1 MKKLITL
8 LLVGLILM
16 AGGVQTA
23 SAAEATFIIGNG
35 TYVVNEEVRQ
45 DTAPYIKNGR
55 TYLPLRYA
63 AYAVGIGDNSIY
75 WEGTTKTA
83 YLAKDNEI
91 MSIRVGEMM
100 IFKGTTVIITDAP
113 AELVNGRV
121 MLPLRSIAEALGCEV
136 EWDGD
141 NQRVIVRT

>member
-83 YLAKDNEI
+83 YLAKNNEI

>member
-1 MKKLITL
+1 LKKLITL

>member
-75 WEGTTKTA
+75 WGPVLEG
-83 YLAKDNEI
+83 
-91 MSIRVGEMM
+91 
-100 IFKGTTVIITDAP
+100 
-113 AELVNGRV
+113 
-121 MLPLRSIAEALGCEV
+121 LG
-136 EWDGD
+136 
-141 NQRVIVRT
+141 N

>member
-1 MKKLITL
+1 LKKLITL

-83 YLAKDNEI
+83 YLAKNNEI

>member
-1 MKKLITL
+1 ML
-8 LLVGLILM
+8 LLVCSLCF
-16 AGGVQTA
+16 VFTSQA
-23 SAAEATFIIGNG
+23 SAAESTFIIGKG
-35 TYVVNEEVRQ
+35 DYVINNETRQ

-75 WEGTTKTA
+75 WEGTTKTV
-83 YLAKDNEI
+83 YLAKNDEI

-100 IFKGTTVIITDAP
+100 IFSGTKVIITDAP

-141 NQRVIVRT
+141 NQRVIVRSE